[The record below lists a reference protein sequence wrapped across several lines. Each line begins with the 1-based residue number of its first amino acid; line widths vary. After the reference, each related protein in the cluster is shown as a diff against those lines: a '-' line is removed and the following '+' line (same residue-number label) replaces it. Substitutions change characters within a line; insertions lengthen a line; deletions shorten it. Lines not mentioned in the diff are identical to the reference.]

1 MARKLNADRGRVAR
15 NLYVIWGF
23 ARTEFLRRLAYPG
36 DFWVA
41 PLARLA
47 AAVALI
53 GFWNAVY
60 AAGVEPGGMT
70 REMML
75 AWAGAAI
82 VISRLVAVDIT
93 EDIAERIRR
102 GDIVFEVMRPTDFQ
116 PQAFG
121 TWAGRTG
128 YTVLVDS
135 LPIVLVIWGIA
146 RIGGPPDVTA
156 FVLSV
161 LSLLLS
167 MVIAFLLTF
176 SVVLIGFWTIQ
187 VETWTWLLGRLV
199 QLSAGFFVPLWL
211 LPDALRDAL
220 QYLPFAML
228 YHVPLSTFVG
238 RVEGIEAWRLI
249 LVQVAWVPVLFIISR
264 WMMREARRRV
274 LIQGG

>member
-1 MARKLNADRGRVAR
+1 MD
-15 NLYVIWGF
+15 VIWGF
-23 ARTEFLRRLAYPG
+23 AKTQFLRHLAYPG
-36 DFWVA
+36 DFWMA
-41 PLARLA
+41 PIARLA
-47 AAVALI
+47 AAFALI

-82 VISRLVAVDIT
+82 VLARLVAVDIT

-121 TWAGRTG
+121 TWLGRLT
-128 YTVLVDS
+128 YTILVDS
-135 LPIVLVIWGIA
+135 FPIAIVIWGIA
-146 RIGGPPDVTA
+146 RVGGPPDFTA
-156 FVLSV
+156 LLLAAV
-161 LSLLLS
+161 SLVLS

-176 SVVLIGFWTIQ
+176 CAVLIGFWTIQ
-187 VETWTWLLGRLV
+187 VETWTWILGRLV

-211 LPDALRDAL
+211 LPDVMREVL

-228 YHVPLSTFVG
+228 YHAPLSAFVG
-238 RVEGIEAWRLI
+238 RVEGVEALRLI
-249 LVQVAWVPVLFIISR
+249 AVQTAWVPVLFLVTR
-264 WMMREARRRV
+264 WLMGEARRRV